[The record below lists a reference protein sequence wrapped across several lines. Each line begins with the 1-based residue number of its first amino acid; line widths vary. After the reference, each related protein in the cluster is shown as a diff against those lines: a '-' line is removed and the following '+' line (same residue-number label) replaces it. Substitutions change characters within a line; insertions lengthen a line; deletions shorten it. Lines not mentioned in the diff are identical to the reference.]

1 MRDWICMPPFIDR
14 KNAMTRSQRK
24 TCGILKASLAR
35 WVLLILVIGMCVQ
48 AEAQTTRTL
57 SGVVVTDRDEAVPGA
72 SIIVRYASGEIITIT
87 DAAGKFSLPVPDET
101 LTLIVEGKNL
111 Q

>member
-1 MRDWICMPPFIDR
+1 MRDWSRMPPFMAR
-14 KNAMTRSQRK
+14 ENVMKRSQRI

-35 WVLLILVIGMCVQ
+35 WVLLILAIGMCLQ

-57 SGVVVTDRDEAVPGA
+57 SGVVVTDRDESVPGA

-101 LTLIVEGKNL
+101 L
-111 Q
+111 